1 MDMKLIEIS
10 KRIDASRHKKKL
22 ESNKRLDHLK
32 HIYSYESYA
41 DIV

>member
-10 KRIDASRHKKKL
+10 KRIDASRHKKL